1 MDYLLDTHVFLW
13 FASDDIKLSTA
24 AKKIIEDGKN
34 NIYLSSASIW
44 ELSIKISIGK
54 LKLKKDINKFIAEN
68 IAKYRYIPLSVTIH
82 HALAI
87 TKLPEIHKD
96 PFDRMLIAQASI
108 EKMKIITSDGY
119 ISKYSV
125 KTIW

>member
-82 HALAI
+82 HVLAI